1 MKEDCFAFR
10 YIPAADGKGYRVKNC
25 DCLTELVCRDK
36 DCRFYKNKDTVKQ
49 YQFKSSTTNNK
60 YAIGYVDL

>member
-10 YIPAADGKGYRVKNC
+10 CIPAANGKGYRVKNC
-25 DCLTELVCRDK
+25 DCLTELVCIDK
-36 DCRFYKNKDTVKQ
+36 DCPFYKNKDTVKQ

-60 YAIGYVDL
+60 YSIGYVDL